1 MVSESH
7 IYLTRCRSC
16 CRRSSLCCAE
26 RASRLWVPAS
36 QDEGGKQETL
46 RRRRELDRKN
56 CAVTFG
62 WTVVTL
68 VTFRQRKNIASDWF
82 MYTCLGRPT
91 HALLYIG
98 LARAVQHLASSLGQF
113 FANNIVTARRE
124 KNTSTYFSPA
134 VILAKNRP
142 EDEARKHCIY

>member
-26 RASRLWVPAS
+26 RSSRLWVPAS

-46 RRRRELDRKN
+46 RRRRERDRKN

-68 VTFRQRKNIASDWF
+68 VTFRQRKNTASD
-82 MYTCLGRPT
+82 YTCLGRPT

-98 LARAVQHLASSLGQF
+98 LARAETCVPRPNFRGAAGEKYVLF
-113 FANNIVTARRE
+113 F
-124 KNTSTYFSPA
+124 
-134 VILAKNRP
+134 RP
-142 EDEARKHCIY
+142 PL